1 MEESK
6 TAYRPILTPMEI
18 LIVED
23 ELIAANSL
31 AMDLKKLGFGVAGI
45 VNTGKKAI
53 AWVEKSPPDLILMDI
68 MLRGKMDGIATAE
81 AIYSRRQIPII
92 YLTAY
97 ADQNTITRAQTLPVY
112 GYLVKPH
119 RLEELKTTIC
129 MALAKFQLDKQIYEQ
144 LCKEKKANQIK
155 GDTIFT
161 AFHELRSHLTYILGY
176 IEVIRDYSEKLSSEQ
191 KQKYFNYVTS
201 AVSEITEL
209 LNKLLLISRAEEGKI
224 PLFPTDFDLV
234 SYLEKLIEYHQ
245 SKTDIHR
252 IILSKYKQIC
262 RVFLDQQMV
271 DNIGHNLLSNAIKYS
286 PNGGVIKV
294 NLTVEE
300 AKNEVVLEVKDEGIG
315 VPKEHLEKIFC
326 PFVRG
331 ENVGNIKGHGL
342 GLFIVKKSVDL
353 LQGRIEVESEEN
365 KGTTFRV
372 FLPRQLPV
380 HHDPLQG

>member
-1 MEESK
+1 
-6 TAYRPILTPMEI
+6 MEI

-97 ADQNTITRAQTLPVY
+97 TDHNTLTRAQSLPVY

-144 LCKEKKANQIK
+144 LCKQKEANQIK
-155 GDTIFT
+155 GDAIVT

-191 KQKYFNYVTS
+191 KQKYFKIVIS
-201 AVSEITEL
+201 AVNEITDL
-209 LNKLLLISRAEEGKI
+209 LNKLLLVSRAEEGKI
-224 PLFPTDFDLV
+224 PLSPTSFELV
-234 SYLEKLIEYHQ
+234 SHLEKLIAYHQ
-245 SKTDIHR
+245 NKTARHR
-252 IILSKYKQIC
+252 LILSTNKPIC
-262 RVFLDQQMV
+262 KVFLDQQMF
-271 DNIGHNLLSNAIKYS
+271 DNIVHNLLSNAIKYS
-286 PNGGVIKV
+286 PKGGEIRV
-294 NLTVEE
+294 NVRASE
-300 AKNEVVLEVKDEGIG
+300 AKNQVLLEVKDEGIG
-315 VPKEHLEKIFC
+315 IPKKQLEKIFC

-331 ENVGNIKGHGL
+331 ENVGDIKGHGL

-353 LQGRIEVESEEN
+353 LQGRIEVESEGN
-365 KGTTFRV
+365 KGTTFRL
-372 FLPRQLPV
+372 FLPCQLPV
-380 HHDPLQG
+380 TSATPSS